1 MRWKNIIATGTLIIG
16 STVTIFAN
24 TGEVNTS
31 NINKDAML
39 DTTKNI
45 DLMYKYEWEQYKN
58 SKEYK
63 SEMKRINLE
72 KELGIKIEKL
82 IPIKWRVSYYTSL
95 NCENSKYGNV
105 AATGEKLKY
114 GFVANNHLNF
124 GTKILVDGNLK
135 VVKDRGSNKY
145 FSNSNAIDVFVPR
158 LDGESDY
165 KYYKR
170 VNNMGRHYKEG
181 YIIVEG

>member
-1 MRWKNIIATGTLIIG
+1 MRWRNIIVTGALIIS
-16 STVTIFAN
+16 STITVFAN
-24 TGEVNTS
+24 TEEVDTS
-31 NINKDAML
+31 NINKNVML
-39 DTTKNI
+39 NTTKNI

-63 SEMKRINLE
+63 LEMTRINLE
-72 KELGIKIEKL
+72 KELEIKIEKL
-82 IPIKWRVSYYTSL
+82 IPVTWEVSYYTSL
-95 NCENSKYGNV
+95 NCENSKHGAV
-105 AATGEKLKY
+105 TATGENLRY
-114 GFVANNHLNF
+114 GFVANNHLKF

-158 LDGESDY
+158 LDRESDY

-181 YIIVEG
+181 YIIIEE